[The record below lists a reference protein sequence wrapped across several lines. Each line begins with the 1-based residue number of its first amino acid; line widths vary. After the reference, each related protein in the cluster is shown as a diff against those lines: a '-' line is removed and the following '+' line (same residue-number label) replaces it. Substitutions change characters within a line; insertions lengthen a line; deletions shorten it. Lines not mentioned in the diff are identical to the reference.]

1 MFLPRHRPVSSFL
14 RRLLNSTT
22 TTISQKRQH
31 GIHLEEASTFACRL
45 TSRAVIKIHGPDAIK
60 FLQGLL
66 TNDVKRILSPTSPSM
81 YNAVLTSQ
89 GRFLYDIFLYKPLLP
104 REDLLYAD
112 VGVDV
117 VDELLDSFKRW
128 VAVIYF

>member
-1 MFLPRHRPVSSFL
+1 MLLQRRRPVFSFL
-14 RRLLNSTT
+14 RRLLHSA
-22 TTISQKRQH
+22 TTISQHHHQ
-31 GIHLEEASTFACRL
+31 GIKLEETSSVSCRL

-66 TNDVKRILSPTSPSM
+66 TNDVKRILSQTSPSI

-89 GRFLYDIFLYKPLLP
+89 GRFLYDLFVYRPLLP
-104 REDLLYAD
+104 REDLFYAD

-117 VDELLDSFKRW
+117 VDELLDSFKR
-128 VAVIYF
+128 